1 MASWVLSVFA
11 ERSAEVLLILYK
23 SLVRSR
29 AEYCCPL
36 WNPSKVE
43 DIIKL
48 ESVQRTFTARIRE
61 IKHLPYWER
70 LKHLKLMS
78 LQRRRERYI
87 LIHTYKIV
95 NQLAPN
101 DLNMQFYHNERRG
114 SCCSIPAVIK
124 SSKAKYQSLYDHS
137 FHVIAA
143 KLWNLIPKEI
153 KSKPSI
159 NSFKIP

>member
-1 MASWVLSVFA
+1 
-11 ERSAEVLLILYK
+11 
-23 SLVRSR
+23 
-29 AEYCCPL
+29 
-36 WNPSKVE
+36 
-43 DIIKL
+43 
-48 ESVQRTFTARIRE
+48 
-61 IKHLPYWER
+61 
-70 LKHLKLMS
+70 MS

-95 NQLAPN
+95 NRLAPN

-114 SCCSIPAVIK
+114 SCCTIPAVIK

-159 NSFKIP
+159 NSFKNTLTRFISEIPDQPPIQGMPSNNSLLDLLQSPWRSNCSGGRAELLIESSTSDDELPDGLLML